1 VYAYTHISLLSYLTH
16 LQFNYCN
23 SFLIIDQRSI
33 VARLAKD
40 SETGLNE
47 AKDIYTNGRTGG
59 FIGATI
65 SNEMTIK
72 SLSTN
77 AQEEFLG
84 GSHSKTYLNF
94 VDYYGDMDYAD
105 KWISAAF
112 GGEETKFSVA
122 GNLDFGKFDVEGRA
136 GE

>member
-1 VYAYTHISLLSYLTH
+1 
-16 LQFNYCN
+16 
-23 SFLIIDQRSI
+23 
-33 VARLAKD
+33 
-40 SETGLNE
+40 
-47 AKDIYTNGRTGG
+47 
-59 FIGATI
+59 
-65 SNEMTIK
+65 MTIK

-122 GNLDFGKFDVEGRA
+122 GNLNFGKFDVEGRA

>member
-1 VYAYTHISLLSYLTH
+1 
-16 LQFNYCN
+16 
-23 SFLIIDQRSI
+23 
-33 VARLAKD
+33 
-40 SETGLNE
+40 
-47 AKDIYTNGRTGG
+47 
-59 FIGATI
+59 
-65 SNEMTIK
+65 MTIK